1 MASRAGL
8 PLRDVIAAAIRGRI
22 IDGSYV
28 PGSRLREEEIASDF
42 DVSRVPVREAFQVLE
57 QQRFLELRKYKGAIV
72 AQPESSGTRELIAIA
87 VGVTRQCD
95 GCITTHVHA
104 ARQHGA
110 TKEEI
115 AEALGVAIAINAG
128 AALVFSARVMD
139 ALTDPPPE
147 SHRA

>member
-57 QQRFLELRKYKGAIV
+57 QQQL
-72 AQPESSGTRELIAIA
+72 
-87 VGVTRQCD
+87 
-95 GCITTHVHA
+95 HVLNYIYPSE
-104 ARQHGA
+104 QNL
-110 TKEEI
+110 KI
-115 AEALGVAIAINAG
+115 L
-128 AALVFSARVMD
+128 
-139 ALTDPPPE
+139 
-147 SHRA
+147 